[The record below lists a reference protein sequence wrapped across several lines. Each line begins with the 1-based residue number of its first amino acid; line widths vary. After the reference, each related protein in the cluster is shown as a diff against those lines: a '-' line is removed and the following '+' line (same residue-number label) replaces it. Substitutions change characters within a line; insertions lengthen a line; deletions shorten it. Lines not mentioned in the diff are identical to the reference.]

1 MPLPSLVLALALL
14 LPAGAP
20 GGDIEPACHLTAAD
34 KAANAQLSFDDFD
47 QKGVSPVTWRRL
59 STRGCH
65 ALAVEAAEDYLVHGR
80 FKTASEQRVL
90 MFHIG
95 QSLGMSGKYEA
106 AALMVAATKTPASE
120 PSVDLDWNTYV
131 DGTWAFL
138 KRDKAA
144 LTRARDTLAAE
155 PGKSNEINGSVLTGL
170 LTCFDRPYEVAYGS
184 ACRKAP

>member
-1 MPLPSLVLALALL
+1 MLSPSLVLAFALL
-14 LPAGAP
+14 LPAGASS
-20 GGDIEPACHLTAAD
+20 GDIEPACHLTAAD

-65 ALAVEAAEDYLVHGR
+65 LLAVESAEDYLVHAHFR
-80 FKTASEQRVL
+80 TASEQRVL

-95 QSLGMSGKYEA
+95 QSLGMIGKYDA
-106 AALMVAATKTPASE
+106 AAMMVAGTKTPTSE
-120 PSVDLDWNTYV
+120 SSGDLDWNTYV

-144 LTRARDTLAAE
+144 LARAREILVAE
-155 PGKSNEINGSVLTGL
+155 TGKGNEINGAVLTGL
-170 LTCFDRPYEVAYGS
+170 LNCFDQPYEAAYGT